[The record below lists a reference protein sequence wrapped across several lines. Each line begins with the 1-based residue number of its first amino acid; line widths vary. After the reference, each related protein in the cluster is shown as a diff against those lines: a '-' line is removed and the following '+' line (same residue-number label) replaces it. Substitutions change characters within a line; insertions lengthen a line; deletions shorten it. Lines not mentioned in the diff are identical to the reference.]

1 MLTAFKVQKKR
12 AVTNRTEYFYNIAT
26 DFPLH
31 RKGLLYGYNGYID
44 IVPVPLVPQYNDPV
58 DMGPQYVYSDFWIP
72 PPFNGI
78 SPNKGVFAS
87 SGRHEVECF
96 DGQGRR
102 AIFSIY
108 TELQHQRST
117 QDRRVNRAIETCIEG
132 GTPPR
137 GNVLVIKHVFETG
150 GYTDIECWDRII
162 INDIFQ
168 TRFIDLLGDYIEEP
182 LAFLKMLTKT
192 KSIVGGQFV
201 FRFLNLLPGMARTG
215 LPLLVFAPR
224 LSQMIWSEFLFKIK
238 LQCTIVSVP
247 NVFEDYCVE
256 YMKIEGKN
264 HARIRILFSKRSLP
278 LPMILAF
285 GDTIRCSLINGRGVY
300 VGYPDDVTA
309 GRVVIGHTGPYAM
322 PPLHGQ
328 RHFLRKEDDTS
339 KASDCG

>member
-1 MLTAFKVQKKR
+1 MTPSTWDLSMSTATSGYHPRSMELVQTKERSLHR
-12 AVTNRTEYFYNIAT
+12 AVMRSNALMAKDE
-26 DFPLH
+26 
-31 RKGLLYGYNGYID
+31 G
-44 IVPVPLVPQYNDPV
+44 Q
-58 DMGPQYVYSDFWIP
+58 
-72 PPFNGI
+72 
-78 SPNKGVFAS
+78 S
-87 SGRHEVECF
+87 S
-96 DGQGRR
+96 
-102 AIFSIY
+102 A
-108 TELQHQRST
+108 ST
-117 QDRRVNRAIETCIEG
+117 QSYSING
-132 GTPPR
+132 
-137 GNVLVIKHVFETG
+137 VLRIAESTEPSKLASREERHLEEMSLSSNFETG

-168 TRFIDLLGDYIEEP
+168 TRFVDLLGDYIEEP

-264 HARIRILFSKRSLP
+264 HARIRILFSKRSSP

-300 VGYPDDVTA
+300 VGYPDDVTT

-322 PPLHGQ
+322 PPLHG
-328 RHFLRKEDDTS
+328 
-339 KASDCG
+339 